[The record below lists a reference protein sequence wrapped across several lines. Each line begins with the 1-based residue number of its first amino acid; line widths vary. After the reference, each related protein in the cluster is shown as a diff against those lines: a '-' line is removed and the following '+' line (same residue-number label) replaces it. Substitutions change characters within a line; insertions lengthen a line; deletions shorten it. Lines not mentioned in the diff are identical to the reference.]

1 LLAGI
6 SHDLRTPMTRLQLN
20 LELLRESPSP
30 QRIDKAVADLA
41 DMNRLISGY
50 LELARTTLVEPR
62 VRFDV
67 CVMLEQI
74 AVESNLIWSGALS
87 HFIEA
92 GPLTVRQIMTN
103 LIQNAQRYSGD
114 GPVEITLE
122 SDTVS
127 THIVVRDRGPG
138 IPEDQLEQVFRPFYR
153 LESSRSQTTGGTGL
167 GLAIVRQLV
176 ESNGWKINLSNRAG
190 GGLVA
195 VLEIPVKA
203 ERKS

>member
-1 LLAGI
+1 M
-6 SHDLRTPMTRLQLN
+6 TP
-20 LELLRESPSP
+20 SS

-50 LELARTTLVEPR
+50 LELARTTLVEPG

-67 CVMLEQI
+67 CAMLEQI
-74 AVESNLIWSGALS
+74 AVESSLVWSGVLS
-87 HFIEA
+87 HFIVA

-122 SDTVS
+122 SDTFS
-127 THIVVRDRGPG
+127 TQIVVRDRGPG
-138 IPEDQLEQVFRPFYR
+138 IPEDQMEHVFRPFYR

-176 ESNGWKINLSNRAG
+176 ESNGWKINLSNREG

-203 ERKS
+203 ER